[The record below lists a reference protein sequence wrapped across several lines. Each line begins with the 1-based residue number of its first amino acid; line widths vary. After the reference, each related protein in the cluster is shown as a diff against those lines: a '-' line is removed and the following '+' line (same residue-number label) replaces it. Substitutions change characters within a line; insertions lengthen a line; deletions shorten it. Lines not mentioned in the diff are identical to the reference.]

1 MCLLGDALWG
11 GGLDKLVG
19 HVPTTAGLRTG
30 PAAGRVGGHRF
41 NSLITTIHCHMT
53 LISMLPR
60 LYLEQLQVIQPS
72 PSFIVRRGV

>member
-1 MCLLGDALWG
+1 MCLMGDAFWG
-11 GGLDKLVG
+11 GGFELVG
-19 HVPTTAGLRTG
+19 HVPTNAGLRTG
-30 PAAGRVGGHRF
+30 PVVRRVGGHHF
-41 NSLITTIHCHMT
+41 NTLVTTIHCHMT